1 MRQKMAIVVIGVILG
16 LGLWGS
22 PASATMR
29 LRIEDVTGGIGAVI
43 TDNGVGDL
51 NPIIGALTFSGSV
64 GFSLINV
71 TTGLSKPL
79 IGGISDL
86 GQLDLNSVNVVIS
99 GAGTLRLTL
108 EDDGYIAGPLTTID
122 VLGLV
127 GGTLTAPGG
136 SQITV
141 QSWANGDNL
150 VPVLGPDQAVGPIG
164 AIGAT
169 PAGSVAAWSPA
180 FQSGPGAYS
189 STSFGTFNNGA
200 VDTFSLFAQVSIAFT
215 GAGSVSFDEN
225 QSAVPEPA
233 SLLLLGTG
241 LIGLGLLSRRK
252 RHKAQA

>member
-1 MRQKMAIVVIGVILG
+1 
-16 LGLWGS
+16 
-22 PASATMR
+22 MR

-51 NPIIGALTFSGSV
+51 NPLIGALTFSGSV

-79 IGGISDL
+79 IGGGSIDL

-99 GAGTLRLTL
+99 GPGTLRLTL
-108 EDDGYIAGPLTTID
+108 EDDGYTAGPLTAID
-122 VLGLV
+122 VHGLV

-150 VPVLGPDQAVGPIG
+150 VPVLGPDQAVGLIG
-164 AIGAT
+164 AIGAI

-233 SLLLLGTG
+233 SVLLLGTG

-252 RHKAQA
+252 RHNAQA